1 MKEFPKNPLKI
12 FTLVD
17 KLKDSVKGNSS
28 IAHAIRTTTEPNY
41 FKIIAEVKQQCK
53 DNRTLMAGILGET
66 LTKEILEYEIPEYLI
81 KH

>member
-1 MKEFPKNPLKI
+1 MNQFPQNPLRI

-17 KLKDSVKGNSS
+17 KLKDSVKGNSP

-41 FKIIAEVKQQCK
+41 FKIVAEVKQQCQ
-53 DNRTLMAGILGET
+53 DNKALMVGILGET